1 MLILVPLLRDSLI
14 NCFSNGK
21 IMPLIGLITKDFSY
35 NFIVLLSGPFEF
47 YGFIKLL
54 TKVML
59 SVDIDIYILLY
70 YY

>member
-1 MLILVPLLRDSLI
+1 
-14 NCFSNGK
+14 
-21 IMPLIGLITKDFSY
+21 MPLTGLITKDFSY

-54 TKVML
+54 TNVML